1 MTLPDTLYVVL
12 GQYGLGRDSSLGF
25 AADPITDIES
35 AADWLGEAE
44 SATGQDAFV
53 IRVDLADGK
62 CANITE
68 QCVAIIKERLRER
81 GYPEA
86 AE

>member
-1 MTLPDTLYVVL
+1 MTLPDTIYVVL
-12 GQYGLGRDSSLGF
+12 GQFGLGRDSSLDF
-25 AADPITDIES
+25 AAHLITDVED

-44 SATGQDAFV
+44 RATGQDAFV
-53 IRVDLADGK
+53 LRVDLAEGK
-62 CANITE
+62 CANITAA
-68 QCVAIIKERLRER
+68 CVAIINKRLRER